1 MWQTSLYRAAAPA
14 IDASQGQVGV
24 TEMNNAVMAVDN
36 VLVITGGT
44 GGMGLAC
51 ARALADRGRLLLV
64 DLREDLLDQ
73 ARKALGAQGAVV
85 DTLPCDVTSA
95 TDVAAVADRVRELG
109 RLRCLVHTAGVSP
122 EMADA
127 ATVLDVDLAGSVRI
141 TDAFFPLVNP
151 GSSAI
156 LIGSIAGYSDVP
168 AAVEP
173 LLDDPLADGFLAAV
187 EQALGQPL
195 DSPTAYVLAKR
206 GVTRLAERLATPW
219 GKTGGRTVAISPGL
233 IDTPMGRLEL
243 DRQSIIPVMIEVT
256 PVKRPD
262 RPLPGRPEDIA
273 ATVAFLESDAAAFI
287 SGCDIR
293 VDGGLVGAGKHLMG
307 VG

>member
-1 MWQTSLYRAAAPA
+1 MA
-14 IDASQGQVGV
+14 ID
-24 TEMNNAVMAVDN
+24 NI
-36 VLVITGGT
+36 LVITGGA

-51 ARALADRGRLLLV
+51 ARALADRGLLLLV

-73 ARKALGAQGAVV
+73 ACKALGAQGAVV
-85 DTLPCDVTSA
+85 ETLRCDVTSPA
-95 TDVAAVADRVRELG
+95 DIAAVADRVRELG

-141 TDAFFPLVNP
+141 TDALFPLVNP

-156 LIGSIAGYSDVP
+156 LIGSIAGYSDIP

-187 EQALGQPL
+187 ERALGQPL
-195 DSPTAYVLAKR
+195 DSATAYVLAKR

-219 GKTGGRTVAISPGL
+219 GKRGGRTVAISPGL

-243 DRQSIIPVMIEVT
+243 DRQPIIPMMIDVT

-307 VG
+307 VGQ

>member
-1 MWQTSLYRAAAPA
+1 MIT
-14 IDASQGQVGV
+14 D
-24 TEMNNAVMAVDN
+24 D
-36 VLVITGGT
+36 VLVITGGA

-64 DLREDLLDQ
+64 DVREDLLDQ
-73 ARKALGAQGAVV
+73 ARKALGAQGATVE
-85 DTLPCDVTSA
+85 TLRCDVTSPA
-95 TDVAAVADRVRELG
+95 DIAAVADRVSELG

-141 TDAFFPLVNP
+141 TDALFPLVNP

-156 LIGSIAGYSDVP
+156 LIGSIAGCSDVS

-173 LLDDPLADGFLAAV
+173 LLDDPLADGFLAAI

-195 DSPTAYVLAKR
+195 DSATAYVLAKR
-206 GVTRLAERLATPW
+206 GVTRLAERLAAPW
-219 GKTGGRTVAISPGL
+219 GTRGGRTIAISPGL

-243 DRQSIIPVMIEVT
+243 DRQPIVPVMIEVT

-273 ATVAFLESDAAAFI
+273 ATVAFLESDSAAFI

>member
-1 MWQTSLYRAAAPA
+1 VSSP
-14 IDASQGQVGV
+14 IK
-24 TEMNNAVMAVDN
+24 AVDDI
-36 VLVITGGT
+36 LVITGGA

-51 ARALADRGRLLLV
+51 AHALADRGRLLLV
-64 DLREDLLDQ
+64 DLGDDQLDR
-73 ARKALGAQGAVV
+73 AATALTGQGAQVE
-85 DTLPCDVTSA
+85 TLRCDVTSPA
-95 TDVAAVADRVRELG
+95 EVAAVADRVHHLG

-127 ATVLDVDLAGSVRI
+127 ARVLDVDLAGSVRI
-141 TDAFFPLVNP
+141 TDALFPLVNP
-151 GSSAI
+151 GTSAI
-156 LIGSIAGYSDVP
+156 LIGSIAAYSDVD
-168 AAVEP
+168 AAVEK
-173 LLDDPLADGFLAAV
+173 LLDDPLTDGFLAAV
-187 EQALGQPL
+187 EAALGQPL
-195 DSPTAYVLAKR
+195 DSATAYVLAKR
-206 GVTRLAERLATPW
+206 GVIRLAERLAAPW
-219 GKTGGRTVAISPGL
+219 GEKGGRTLAISPGL

-243 DRQSIIPVMIEVT
+243 DRQPIIPLMIEVT

-262 RPLPGRPEDIA
+262 RPLPGRPEDVA

>member
-1 MWQTSLYRAAAPA
+1 
-14 IDASQGQVGV
+14 
-24 TEMNNAVMAVDN
+24 VDN
-36 VLVITGGT
+36 VLVITGGA
-44 GGMGLAC
+44 GGMGMAC
-51 ARALADRGRLLLV
+51 ARTLADRGRLLLV
-64 DLREDLLDQ
+64 DVHEDLLDQ
-73 ARKALGAQGAVV
+73 ARKALSGHGADVE
-85 DTLPCDVTSA
+85 TLRCDITSPA
-95 TDVAAVADRVRELG
+95 DVAAVADRVRALG

-122 EMADA
+122 EMTDA
-127 ATVLDVDLAGSVRI
+127 ETVLDVDLAGSVRI
-141 TDAFFPLVNP
+141 TDALYPLVNP
-151 GSSAI
+151 GCSAI

-173 LLDDPLADGFLAAV
+173 LLDDPLVDGFLAAV
-187 EQALGQPL
+187 EKALGKVL
-195 DSPTAYVLAKR
+195 DSATAYVLAKR

-219 GKTGGRTVAISPGL
+219 GKKGGRTVAISPGL

-243 DRQSIIPVMIEVT
+243 DRQEIIPVMIEVT

-273 ATVAFLESDAAAFI
+273 AAVAFLESDAAAFI

>member
-1 MWQTSLYRAAAPA
+1 MA
-14 IDASQGQVGV
+14 ID
-24 TEMNNAVMAVDN
+24 NI
-36 VLVITGGT
+36 LVITGGA

-51 ARALADRGRLLLV
+51 ARALADRGRLLLL
-64 DLREDLLDQ
+64 DLREDLMDQ
-73 ARKALGAQGAVV
+73 ARKALGTQGAVV
-85 DTLPCDVTSA
+85 ETLRCDVTSPA
-95 TDVAAVADRVRELG
+95 DIAGVADRVQVLG

-127 ATVLDVDLAGSVRI
+127 GTVLDVDLAGSVRI
-141 TDAFFPLVNP
+141 TDALFPLVNP

-195 DSPTAYVLAKR
+195 DSAMAYVLAKR

-219 GKTGGRTVAISPGL
+219 GERGGRTVAISPGL

-243 DRQSIIPVMIEVT
+243 DRQPIIPVMIEVT
-256 PVKRPD
+256 PIKRPD

>member
-1 MWQTSLYRAAAPA
+1 MA
-14 IDASQGQVGV
+14 ID
-24 TEMNNAVMAVDN
+24 NI
-36 VLVITGGT
+36 LVITGGA

-64 DLREDLLDQ
+64 DLREDLMDQ

-85 DTLPCDVTSA
+85 ETLRCDVTSPA
-95 TDVAAVADRVRELG
+95 DIAAVADRVQALG

-122 EMADA
+122 EMAGA
-127 ATVLDVDLAGSVRI
+127 GTVLDVDLAGSVRI
-141 TDAFFPLVNP
+141 TDALFPLVNP

-173 LLDDPLADGFLAAV
+173 LLDDPLADGFLGAV

-195 DSPTAYVLAKR
+195 DSAMAYVLAKR

-219 GKTGGRTVAISPGL
+219 GKRGARTVAISPGL

-243 DRQSIIPVMIEVT
+243 DRQPIIPVMIEVT

-273 ATVAFLESDAAAFI
+273 ATVPFLESDAAAFI

>member
-1 MWQTSLYRAAAPA
+1 
-14 IDASQGQVGV
+14 
-24 TEMNNAVMAVDN
+24 MAVDN
-36 VLVITGGT
+36 VVVITGGA

-141 TDAFFPLVNP
+141 TDAMFPLVNP

-195 DSPTAYVLAKR
+195 DSATAYVLAKR

-219 GKTGGRTVAISPGL
+219 GKRGGRTVAISPGL

-273 ATVAFLESDAAAFI
+273 AAVAFLESDAAAFI

-307 VG
+307 VGR

>member
-1 MWQTSLYRAAAPA
+1 
-14 IDASQGQVGV
+14 
-24 TEMNNAVMAVDN
+24 MAVDN
-36 VLVITGGT
+36 VLVITGGA

-141 TDAFFPLVNP
+141 TDALFPLVNP
-151 GSSAI
+151 GTSAI

-187 EQALGQPL
+187 EQALGQAL
-195 DSPTAYVLAKR
+195 DSATAYVLAKR
-206 GVTRLAERLATPW
+206 GVTRLAERRATPW
-219 GKTGGRTVAISPGL
+219 GKTAGRTVAISPGL

-307 VG
+307 VR

>member
-1 MWQTSLYRAAAPA
+1 
-14 IDASQGQVGV
+14 
-24 TEMNNAVMAVDN
+24 MAVDN
-36 VLVITGGT
+36 VLVITGGA

-127 ATVLDVDLAGSVRI
+127 ATVLNVDLAGSVRI
-141 TDAFFPLVNP
+141 TDALFPLVNP

-195 DSPTAYVLAKR
+195 DSATAYVLAKR

-219 GKTGGRTVAISPGL
+219 GKTGGRTIAISPGL

-243 DRQSIIPVMIEVT
+243 DRQPIIPVMIEVT

-273 ATVAFLESDAAAFI
+273 ATVAFIESDAAAFI

>member
-1 MWQTSLYRAAAPA
+1 
-14 IDASQGQVGV
+14 
-24 TEMNNAVMAVDN
+24 
-36 VLVITGGT
+36 
-44 GGMGLAC
+44 MGLAC

-127 ATVLDVDLAGSVRI
+127 ATVLNVDLAGSVRI
-141 TDAFFPLVNP
+141 TDALFPLVNP

-195 DSPTAYVLAKR
+195 DSATAYVLAKR

-219 GKTGGRTVAISPGL
+219 GKTGGRTIAISPGL

-243 DRQSIIPVMIEVT
+243 DRQPIIPVMIEVT